1 MPRAYTI
8 AQSLSP
14 EYVVLGLLKLQPN
27 HGYALHQRLDEE
39 LSHVWRVSLSQVYNL
54 LHRLE
59 KRGYIK
65 PSGIDSAVQQADRV
79 SYRTTKSG
87 DRHFESWM
95 RTPVGPSV
103 RAIRMAFITK
113 LYFAHHLGEP
123 AFGELIQGQRSAI
136 ESHIVQLGE
145 KFNAIPKAQVVNRLG
160 LKLRIKQLQSLQTWF
175 EDTINDIPFTSEK
188 EK

>member
-1 MPRAYTI
+1 MPRRSTT

-14 EYVVLGLLKLQPN
+14 EYVVLGLLKLQPS
-27 HGYALHQRLDEE
+27 HGYALHRRLDEE
-39 LSHVWRVSLSQVYNL
+39 LTHVWRVSLSQVYNV

-65 PSGIDSAVQQADRV
+65 PSKTDSSVQQADRV
-79 SYRTTKSG
+79 FYRTTKTG
-87 DRHFESWM
+87 DRHFISWM

-123 AFGELIQGQRSAI
+123 PFGELIESQCSAV
-136 ESHIVQLGE
+136 ESQLKQLE
-145 KFNAIPKAQVVNRLG
+145 MKFDTIPKAQVINRLG
-160 LKLRIKQLQSLQTWF
+160 LQLRIKQLQSLQTWF
-175 EDTINDIPFTSEK
+175 EETINDIPFTSER
-188 EK
+188 EI